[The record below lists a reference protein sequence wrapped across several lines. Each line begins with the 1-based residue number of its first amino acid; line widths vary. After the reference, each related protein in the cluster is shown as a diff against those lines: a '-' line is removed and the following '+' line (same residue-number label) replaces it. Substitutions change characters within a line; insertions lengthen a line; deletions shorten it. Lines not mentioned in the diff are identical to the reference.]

1 MSNYH
6 VEPVDRPKAL
16 APEAIK
22 ALRRAQVKGVSRRQ
36 LLRYS
41 IGGAIGLWL
50 LEVTAGTIGFIWPNL
65 TGGFGSKVK
74 IGTLDDLK
82 LANSALPISDGFPAY
97 VPDARA
103 YIVLIDPGQQG
114 FVAGED
120 TTGDGGPLNVRG
132 LYQRCPHLGCKPNPC
147 LKNFWMECPCHGS
160 RYDRLGIKAA
170 GAQYGPAARS
180 MDRFSA
186 SVDGSGVLT
195 LDTGK
200 ITLGPLP
207 IAVGQPGIIPPRTP
221 TGCI

>member
-1 MSNYH
+1 MSNYQ
-6 VEPVDRPKAL
+6 VEPIDRPQAL

-22 ALRRAQVKGVSRRQ
+22 SLRRHQVKGLSRRQ

-41 IGGAIGLWL
+41 LGLGGVLWMT
-50 LEVTAGTIGFIWPNL
+50 EVLAGTIGFLWPNL
-65 TGGFGSKVK
+65 SGGFGGKVK
-74 IGTLDDLK
+74 IGTLEDIK
-82 LANSALPISDGFPAY
+82 LANSNLPIADGFPAY

-103 YIVLIDPGQQG
+103 YIILVDTGKQQ
-114 FVAGED
+114 FIAGDD
-120 TTGDGGPLNVRG
+120 TTGDGTALNVRG

-147 LKNFWMECPCHGS
+147 LKNFWFECPCHGS

-186 SVDGSGVLT
+186 SVDGAGVLT